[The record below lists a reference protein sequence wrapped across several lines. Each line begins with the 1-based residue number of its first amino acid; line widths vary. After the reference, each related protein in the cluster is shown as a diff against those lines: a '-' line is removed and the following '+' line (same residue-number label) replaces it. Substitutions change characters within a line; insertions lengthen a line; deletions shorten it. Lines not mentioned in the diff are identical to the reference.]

1 MTSATWPEAEA
12 FVAAVQ
18 RTPADAVAM
27 AAGWTAH
34 DVLAHAV
41 AGGAELARL
50 LDAHLKGEPVPPT
63 QTFEQREPAFRALSY
78 EQLTG
83 LLAAG
88 GLKQSLDQMATRNT
102 GAALDFTG
110 WTMGATDL
118 ATHVR
123 SELAVHRWDLV
134 GDDELGT
141 ELLAQPELT
150 AHAVRA
156 LSNFDVIG
164 ERLTERTR
172 RSGIMNL
179 NLRLRVEG
187 QPDVMLTV
195 EEGDTRLAITDDTGG
210 PAIASSGA
218 GRLLM
223 LWGRRPA
230 PCHDIRSNLPPHDLG
245 AAHAWLL
252 S

>member
-18 RTPADAVAM
+18 RTPADAVTM

-41 AGGAELARL
+41 AGGAALARL
-50 LDAHLKGEPVPPT
+50 LDAHLKGELAPPT
-63 QTFEQREPAFRALSY
+63 QTFAQREPAFRALSY

-88 GLKQSLDQMATRNT
+88 GLKQSLDEMATRNT

-123 SELAVHRWDLV
+123 SELTEAVSL
-134 GDDELGT
+134 
-141 ELLAQPELT
+141 
-150 AHAVRA
+150 RA
-156 LSNFDVIG
+156 GFGSQ
-164 ERLTERTR
+164 ETMR
-172 RSGIMNL
+172 RAF
-179 NLRLRVEG
+179 LRVLG
-187 QPDVMLTV
+187 VAPSDCRARFRATTWQVRG
-195 EEGDTRLAITDDTGG
+195 EEG
-210 PAIASSGA
+210 
-218 GRLLM
+218 
-223 LWGRRPA
+223 
-230 PCHDIRSNLPPHDLG
+230 
-245 AAHAWLL
+245 AA
-252 S
+252 